1 MSSSGEFSESQIGG
15 AGEVATRDNSFSR
28 LSSSKPADGDELRR
42 RLAEARA
49 RTQELISHYVDSCSR
64 LNMELAS
71 QREAAAVRAEIR
83 SELSA
88 SVIRYAILLRA
99 LGEPPERTL
108 VVIKTAFS
116 EAAPHQDDD
125 NRAVLEDIVKWV
137 VDAYY
142 AV

>member
-1 MSSSGEFSESQIGG
+1 
-15 AGEVATRDNSFSR
+15 
-28 LSSSKPADGDELRR
+28 
-42 RLAEARA
+42 
-49 RTQELISHYVDSCSR
+49 
-64 LNMELAS
+64 MELAS

-83 SELSA
+83 SELSE

-142 AV
+142 AA